1 MNLIIFYIQR
11 QIGKRKLQSANYL
24 LKQMFNTTWL
34 QVNFQTLVSRLLTYF
49 QIFIYENF
57 DIWFLSTDENL
68 KWESIWRSVLTFQM
82 LSNINVALY
91 IISL

>member
-34 QVNFQTLVSRLLTYF
+34 QVDFQTLVSWLLTYF